1 MVELP
6 VPEPKWVQNLSLLD
20 CGRFCLSPKFSVY
33 ESDRTRTQMGSSP
46 LSIKNSARTHVRVP
60 KIAFIRLHDLGM
72 GLGSVSVLDLR
83 TARQS
88 DMCLIARCVLSAW
101 LPFEDACKA
110 GNSSSGLVKFIYFD
124 CCTFDAHVFIE
135 GLGFRITSRH

>member
-1 MVELP
+1 LNTVVDGDMSVGKANLTATQVEEQ
-6 VPEPKWVQNLSLLD
+6 VKKEFDEVTETK
-20 CGRFCLSPKFSVY
+20 
-33 ESDRTRTQMGSSP
+33 
-46 LSIKNSARTHVRVP
+46 
-60 KIAFIRLHDLGM
+60 
-72 GLGSVSVLDLR
+72 VSVC
-83 TARQS
+83 A
-88 DMCLIARCVLSAW
+88 LSAW